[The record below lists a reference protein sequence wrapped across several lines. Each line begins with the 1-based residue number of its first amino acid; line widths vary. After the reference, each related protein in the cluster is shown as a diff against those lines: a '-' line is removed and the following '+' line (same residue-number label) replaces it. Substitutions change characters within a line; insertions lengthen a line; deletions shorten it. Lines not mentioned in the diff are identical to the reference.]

1 MISPPEQSNRVYGAV
16 QVHTLSLL
24 QVPRPLQ
31 LLGQPCATTWC
42 AVTTRMAPQSSRA
55 ALCAIVAPRCWGV
68 LVCRWGRVL
77 GRFFPQTGYFIANK
91 ELFVNFH
98 TFTVKTGFTPGGMHQ
113 ARAEGGTSRFLGF
126 MAAEC
131 VTEEPLRVK
140 AELAAIKSSMR
151 GAYVL
156 GETPFNLMVAPL
168 NRHNFSRTVG
178 TASPRFIAGVALVA
192 MVLKPATMISSS
204 ATCWA
209 GLEGGGRGA
218 SICGKRSLVGWVPA
232 GQFTASGV

>member
-1 MISPPEQSNRVYGAV
+1 MQPS
-16 QVHTLSLL
+16 SLC
-24 QVPRPLQ
+24 Q
-31 LLGQPCATTWC
+31 
-42 AVTTRMAPQSSRA
+42 
-55 ALCAIVAPRCWGV
+55 
-68 LVCRWGRVL
+68 
-77 GRFFPQTGYFIANK
+77 
-91 ELFVNFH
+91 
-98 TFTVKTGFTPGGMHQ
+98 Q

-156 GETPFNLMVAPL
+156 GETPFNLLVAPL

-178 TASPRFIAGVALVA
+178 PAFPRFIAERALVT

-218 SICGKRSLVGWVPA
+218 SVSSKRSLVGWVPA
-232 GQFTASGV
+232 GQLTAPGAIGGLQGGVACACVL